1 MIKKPVGGTLRKE
14 RLTKLAKWLVVHDP
28 GVITLIMLD
37 SNESLQV
44 KFPERYA
51 RVQKFKRRAALWSSL
66 KVKFEKEV
74 DRRIETRLVQ
84 GETK

>member
-1 MIKKPVGGTLRKE
+1 
-14 RLTKLAKWLVVHDP
+14 
-28 GVITLIMLD
+28 MLD

-66 KVKFEKEV
+66 KVKFVKEV